1 MAVHRK
7 EVSQTLPKM
16 RVGSRVGVEIRDDEL
31 FEEIRIREK
40 AAEHEFGEGG
50 GAGGLDGVVVGF
62 EGFEVGFCDLA
73 VELSFGFPGF
83 GIRVGGYGEKGGV
96 RDEDVGDNLE
106 GDSLEGVVA
115 FGEAVEEEG

>member
-62 EGFEVGFCDLA
+62 EGFEVGFCHLTMK
-73 VELSFGFPGF
+73 LGLRFQGF
-83 GIRVGGYGEKGGV
+83 GVRVGWRCGQ
-96 RDEDVGDNLE
+96 
-106 GDSLEGVVA
+106 
-115 FGEAVEEEG
+115 